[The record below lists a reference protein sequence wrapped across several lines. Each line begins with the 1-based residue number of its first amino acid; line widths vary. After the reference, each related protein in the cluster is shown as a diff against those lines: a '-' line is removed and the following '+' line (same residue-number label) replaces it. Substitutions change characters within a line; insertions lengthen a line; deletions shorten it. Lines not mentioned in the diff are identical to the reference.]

1 MRLCNKGITWRS
13 IMKFFERLKKEY
25 LFCKQDINGG
35 KLCFEKCED
44 LNSFKPGRMYR
55 SIKK

>member
-1 MRLCNKGITWRS
+1 MRLCNKGITCGAYE
-13 IMKFFERLKKEY
+13 IFERLKKEY

-44 LNSFKPGRMYR
+44 LNRL
-55 SIKK
+55 